1 MIIRIFDQG
10 QGLGGIGHI
19 DYLLDKEKHQ
29 GYEPQVVFGN
39 PEITKSIIG
48 NMPSTRKHSYVAGVI
63 ALKDDEH
70 LTEKQQQSLIHR
82 FMDTF
87 APVEQKEKINFLFV
101 RHQDKGNLELHFVCP
116 RTLLK
121 PNGFGKAFNL
131 HPPGKANL
139 LFFESFTRLENY
151 RLGFNQVDNKQMT
164 SKDVMFYQ
172 SVLNDLKNKRAQMLS
187 SLDLPKKFVSTNRNR
202 RGYGKQSNA
211 INGQRTTYKSHLGNG
226 NLFKQ
231 PQQPSIFNRALKQ
244 SGVAST
250 NITYE
255 HHHKNAQGLTG
266 LENSHRQNECGSY
279 CAFQQIGR
287 TSWEVFGGEFN
298 RTNHRARRRQSSI
311 CDSQTKG
318 LDINEELRILG
329 MALIDCDVHEI
340 PKIQSKINELVKK
353 KNEISPDFGNK
364 KLKKLFK

>member
-48 NMPSTRKHSYVAGVI
+48 NMPSTRKYSYVAGVI
-63 ALKDDEH
+63 ALKDDEY
-70 LTEKQQQSLIHR
+70 LTEKQQQRLIHR

-139 LFFESFTRLENY
+139 LFFESFTRVENY
-151 RLGFNQVDNKQMT
+151 RLSFDQVDNKQMT
-164 SKDVMFYQ
+164 SRDVVFYQ
-172 SVLNDLKNKRAQMLS
+172 SVLNDLKNKRAEMLS

-202 RGYGKQSNA
+202 RDYGKQSNA
-211 INGQRTTYKSHLGNG
+211 IYGQRTAYKSHLGNG

-231 PQQPSIFNRALKQ
+231 SKQPSIFNGAFKQ
-244 SGVAST
+244 SGVTST
-250 NITYE
+250 NLTYE
-255 HHHKNAQGLTG
+255 HHHKNAQGFTG
-266 LENSHRQNECGSY
+266 LKNSHRQNECHSY
-279 CAFQQIGR
+279 SAFQQIGR
-287 TSWEVFGGEFN
+287 ASWEEFRKQFN
-298 RTNHRARRRQSSI
+298 GASNRARGRQSSI
-311 CDSQTKG
+311 CNSQTQG
-318 LDINEELRILG
+318 LDINDELRKLG
-329 MALIDCDVHEI
+329 MALIDCEYYEA
-340 PKIQSKINELVKK
+340 PQIQARINQLM
-353 KNEISPDFGNK
+353 
-364 KLKKLFK
+364 KLKEQLSGNSQSYKSIKFKK

>member
-19 DYLLDKEKHQ
+19 NYLLDKEKHQ

-48 NMPSTRKHSYVAGVI
+48 DMPSTRKHSYVAGVI

-87 APVEQKEKINFLFV
+87 VPVDQKGKINFLFV
-101 RHQDKGNLELHFVCP
+101 KHQDKGNLELHFVCP

-151 RLGFNQVDNKQMT
+151 RLGFDQVDNKQMT
-164 SKDVMFYQ
+164 SKDVVFYQ
-172 SVLNDLKNKRAQMLS
+172 SVLNDLKNKRAEMLS

-202 RGYGKQSNA
+202 RDDGKQSNS
-211 INGQRTTYKSHLGNG
+211 INGQRAAYKSHLGNG

-231 PQQPSIFNRALKQ
+231 SQQPSIFNRALQQ
-244 SGVAST
+244 SGVTSANS
-250 NITYE
+250 TYE
-255 HHHKNAQGLTG
+255 HHHQNAQGFAG
-266 LENSHRQNECGSY
+266 LKNSHRQNECRSY
-279 CAFQQIGR
+279 SAFQQIGR
-287 TSWEVFGGEFN
+287 TSWEEFRRGFN
-298 RTNHRARRRQSSI
+298 GSNNRARGRQSSI
-311 CDSQTKG
+311 CNSQTQG
-318 LDINEELRILG
+318 LDINDELRKLG
-329 MALIDCDVHEI
+329 MALIDCEYHEAPQI
-340 PKIQSKINELVKK
+340 QARINQLMKMKEQQTGDKPKYK
-353 KNEISPDFGNK
+353 PR
-364 KLKKLFK
+364 